1 MTQLAGGF
9 FHTVPLSA
17 VMWLKIVAV
26 GSTVV
31 LFNEILKWVLRLIN
45 QTRRRVRRAK
55 KRRVATTNA

>member
-1 MTQLAGGF
+1 
-9 FHTVPLSA
+9 
-17 VMWLKIVAV
+17 MWLKIVAV